1 MTQTR
6 SIDDINGERAAE
18 LLEADNKTGRMM
30 FGWDWPGYISYYMAD
45 TESLTFGT
53 INQEWECQHFPHDGS
68 PGNEDRCLDERLP
81 LTATTDEIVAWV
93 KRCIEHWNK
102 AQ

>member
-1 MTQTR
+1 MIMPD
-6 SIDDINGERAAE
+6 IDDINGERAAE
-18 LLEADNKTGRMM
+18 LLEADNKSGRML
-30 FGWDWPGYISYYMAD
+30 FGWDWPGHISYYMSSAD
-45 TESLTFGT
+45 GLTFGT
-53 INQEWECQHFPHDGS
+53 INGAWQCQHYYNDGQ
-68 PGNEDRCLDERLP
+68 PGLQDRCLAEELP